1 MDFLIEHIFDL
12 LDFHKTAA
20 HNITKKKKAP
30 SLKLSC
36 LSTKDIKYVPLFF
49 QHDEQSKELLQ
60 R

>member
-12 LDFHKTAA
+12 LDFHKTLA
-20 HNITKKKKAP
+20 HNIKNKKAP
-30 SLKLSC
+30 SLRLSC